1 MKGYK
6 SIRALKPAQSQYSYP
21 ALIIP
26 LVKRIISFT
35 SWRGLEKNFKLWA
48 KFFNLPTPNFLTIRQ
63 WLLKLGLFEL
73 RKKREKRKDW
83 ILIIDTM

>member
-1 MKGYK
+1 MKGCK

-35 SWRGLEKNFKLWA
+35 SWRSLEKNFKLWA

-63 WLLKLGLFEL
+63 WFLKF
-73 RKKREKRKDW
+73 RSF
-83 ILIIDTM
+83 